1 MKLASSFE
9 YLKPFK
15 SDLIRVG
22 PQGDCGYVIPR
33 SVAENTNGMYSIG
46 ISTDW
51 EFEAEMAARNPKLK
65 IQAFD
70 RTSGWTVF
78 AYVALRDLLRG
89 DPSELERMTLISKFK
104 SFKRYFLLSIKFRFF
119 FSGRRRFKRQWVREL
134 SSLKSEI
141 SFADSIQGLFDED
154 EVMLK
159 IDIEGGEYELSKSL
173 IECLKQNSKKINCVV
188 MEFHDT
194 RARRTEFEHLVQGV
208 SSVVPIV
215 HIHGN
220 NCVLVAPDG
229 LPEVVEIT
237 FAKDCKNSY
246 SDNLSFPLAGLDF
259 ANDSNKPDI
268 AFSFMEA

>member
-1 MKLASSFE
+1 MKLAPSFE
-9 YLKPFK
+9 YLKPYK

-51 EFEAEMAARNPKLK
+51 EFEAEMAAKNPKLK

-89 DPSELERMTLISKFK
+89 DPSESKKMTIGARLK
-104 SFKRYFLLSIKFRFF
+104 SAKRYFYLSLRFRLF
-119 FSGRRRFKRQWVREL
+119 FSGRKKFERKWVRE
-134 SSLKSEI
+134 SSSSKSEI

-237 FAKDCKNSY
+237 FAKDCENNY
-246 SDNLSFPLAGLDF
+246 SENLIFPLAGLDF
-259 ANDSNKPDI
+259 PNDKSLPDLSF
-268 AFSFMEA
+268 AF

>member
-9 YLKPFK
+9 YLKPYK

-33 SVAENTNGMYSIG
+33 SVAENTNAIYSIG
-46 ISTDW
+46 ISTNW
-51 EFEAEMAARNPKLK
+51 EFEVEMEARNPKIK
-65 IQAFD
+65 IHAFD

-78 AYVALRDLLRG
+78 AFVALRDLLRG
-89 DPSELERMTLISKFK
+89 DPSESERMTINARFK
-104 SFKRYFLLSIKFRFF
+104 SALHYLNLSVKFRIF
-119 FSGRRRFKRQWVREL
+119 FSGRKKFERKWVRE
-134 SSLKSEI
+134 SSTSKSEI
-141 SFADSIQGLFDED
+141 SFADSIQGLFDDD

-159 IDIEGGEYELSKSL
+159 IDIEGGEYELSESL

-194 RARRTEFEHLVQGV
+194 RARRTEFEHLVHGI

-220 NCVLVAPDG
+220 NCVVVAPDG

-259 ANDSNKPDI
+259 PNDKSLPDL
-268 AFSFMEA
+268 SFYF